1 MEANTINT
9 GDTFLTTNGENSETV
24 RSILGVL
31 GVRPQAELVIQPQ
44 AQTQR
49 QARATTQAQAL
60 AIQPQAQAIQPQTSA
75 ASGEKSLGME
85 AEPEASRDR
94 ASGWSKFYS
103 RKTGRAYWFNGNTG
117 EQN

>member
-44 AQTQR
+44 AQTQL
-49 QARATTQAQAL
+49 QAKATIQAQAL
-60 AIQPQAQAIQPQTSA
+60 AIQPQASA

-85 AEPEASRDR
+85 AEASRDR

-103 RKTGRAYWFNGNTG
+103 RKTGRAYWHNCNTG
-117 EQN
+117 GKH